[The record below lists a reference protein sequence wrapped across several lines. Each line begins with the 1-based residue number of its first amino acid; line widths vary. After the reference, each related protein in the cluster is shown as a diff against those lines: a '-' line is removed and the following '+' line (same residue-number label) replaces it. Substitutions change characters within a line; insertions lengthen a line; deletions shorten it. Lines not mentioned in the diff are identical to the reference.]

1 MRSGRISFRRSPSYK
16 ETVSS
21 KKRLLIYASVSLLIP
36 AVSFAAEIKTYR
48 AVRADLDPPVVDGRG
63 EDPAWARVPW
73 DEGFVQNSPFEGR
86 APSQRTAFKIL
97 YDERNLYAL
106 IRADDSE
113 PRRIDR
119 RVTRRDDQTANRFQ
133 TSGIPDYEKSTE
145 YLSVFLDTYHD
156 HRTVYMLRVTAA
168 GVKTDAVLAND
179 EVNPDYNWNPVW
191 RVRTAVDEQ
200 GWTAEMRIPLNQLR
214 FGKDEEQVW
223 GLQVERCIYRSQ
235 ELCRWQLMPIEA
247 KGFASLF
254 GHLEGIRDARAS
266 SRIEILPYTV
276 GKAETFQP
284 EAGNPFVTGRR
295 QGLSGG
301 VDAKIGMGN
310 KLTLD
315 LTANPDFGQ
324 VEADPSVINLTA
336 FETYFQEKRPFFT
349 EGSNILSFKLAK
361 LGSSSLDTLFY
372 SRRIGQA
379 PHGSVSSNAD
389 YVDMP
394 QSSSILGA
402 FKLTGKTKS
411 GWSIGILDGLTA
423 AEKAGVEFQGRRRY
437 EPVEPLTNYFA
448 GRVQKDYADGNT
460 VVGAMV
466 TATNRSI
473 TSSELE
479 FLHRAAYAGGLDL
492 LRYWKNKSYY
502 FSLNAVFS
510 QVRGSEEAILR
521 TQQAPARYFQRPDA
535 GYLTLDPN
543 RTSLGG
549 TGGTLEFGKSGGGH
563 FRYLVNLI
571 WRSPGLELNDVGF
584 LREADIIRSW
594 QQVNYVVWKPFAVFR
609 EVSVTLSHWW
619 NWNYG
624 GEKKMDGGEF
634 IFIATFRNNWTWY
647 SYLSRDTLELSASQ
661 LRGGPSLLLPGNW
674 LYYGQIATNRNKK
687 FQFRL
692 FAGAYQGDQNYYQSP
707 NFSFGVTYR
716 PLNALEV
723 SFGPDY
729 WWNRNKLQ
737 YVTTQEFGDE
747 KRYICADIYQ
757 KTFSLTLRLNWCVTP
772 DLSIQYYGQP
782 YCSVGRYSN
791 LKRVID
797 PRAVK
802 LEDKYHLF
810 TGMEISRGASGD
822 YLIDENMDGLTDYTV
837 GNPDFSFPQFRSN
850 LVLRWEYK
858 PGSSLYVVWSQGRT
872 GNPSAANFSLLN
884 RMGDLF
890 NIYPWNVF
898 LIKWCHWFSM

>member
-1 MRSGRISFRRSPSYK
+1 MVPGLVPYLSAQP
-16 ETVSS
+16 
-21 KKRLLIYASVSLLIP
+21 
-36 AVSFAAEIKTYR
+36 KTYKTSR
-48 AVRADLDPPVVDGRG
+48 VGAEPLAINGFAD
-63 EDPAWARVPW
+63 DPAWAKVPW

-97 YDERNLYAL
+97 YDERNLYVL
-106 IRADDSE
+106 IRAGDSE

-119 RVTRRDDQTANRFQ
+119 RITRRDDQAANRFQ
-133 TSGIPDYEKSTE
+133 TSDSPDYEKSTE
-145 YLSVFLDTYHD
+145 CLSVFLDTFHD
-156 HRTVYMLRVTAA
+156 HRTAFMFRVTAA

-179 EVNPDYNWNPVW
+179 EANPDYSWNPVW
-191 RVRTAVDEQ
+191 QVRSSVDER

-235 ELCRWQLMPIEA
+235 ELCRWQMIPTEA

-254 GHLEGIRDARAS
+254 GHVEGIRDAGAS
-266 SRIEILPYTV
+266 SRIEILPYAV
-276 GKAETFQP
+276 GRAETFQP
-284 EAGNPFVTGRR
+284 EAGNPFAAGRR
-295 QGLSGG
+295 QGFSGG
-301 VDAKIGMGN
+301 VDAKVGMGSN
-310 KLTLD
+310 LTLD
-315 LTANPDFGQ
+315 LTINPDFGQ

-349 EGSNILSFKLAK
+349 EGSNILSFNLAK

-379 PHGSVSSNAD
+379 PHGSVGSNAD

-394 QSSSILGA
+394 RSSSILGA
-402 FKLTGKTKS
+402 FKMTGKTKS
-411 GWSIGILDGLTA
+411 GWSIGIFDGLTA
-423 AEKAGVEFQGRRRY
+423 AEKAGVEFQGRRRC

-460 VVGAMV
+460 VIGAMV

-473 TSSELE
+473 TSPEMK
-479 FLHRAAYAGGLDL
+479 FFHRAAYAGGVDL
-492 LRYWKNKSYY
+492 LKYWTNKSYY

-510 QVRGSEEAILR
+510 QVLGSEEAILR
-521 TQQAPARYFQRPDA
+521 IQQAPARYFQRPDA
-535 GYLTLDPN
+535 SYLTLDPK

-584 LREADIIRSW
+584 FREADIIRSW
-594 QQVNYVVWKPFAVFR
+594 QRVSYVVWKPFAVFR
-609 EVSVTLSHWW
+609 EASVTLSHWW

-634 IFIATFRNNWTWY
+634 IFNTTFRNNWTLY

-661 LRGGPSLLLPGNW
+661 LRGGPSLLIPGKW
-674 LYYGQIATNRNKK
+674 LYYGEIATDRNKK
-687 FQFRL
+687 IQFR
-692 FAGAYQGDQNYYQSP
+692 FFTGAYQGDQDYYRSP
-707 NFSFGVTYR
+707 SFSFGVIYR
-716 PLNALEV
+716 PLNALEM

-729 WWNRNKLQ
+729 WWSRNRLQ
-737 YVTTQEFGDE
+737 YITTQEFRGE

-757 KTFSLTLRLNWCVTP
+757 RTFSLTLRLNWCITP

-782 YCSVGRYSN
+782 YYSVGKYSN
-791 LKRVID
+791 LKQVID

-810 TGMEISRGASGD
+810 TGMEIRRSTAGD
-822 YLIDENMDGLTDYTV
+822 YLVDENRDGLTDYTV
-837 GNPDFSFPQFRSN
+837 GKPDFRFLQFRSN

-872 GNPSAANFSLLN
+872 GNSSAANLSLLSG
-884 RMGDLF
+884 MGDLF
-890 NIYPWNVF
+890 SIYPRNVF